1 MTDNPL
7 QTKAFKLK
15 GRLCTL
21 TVLCL
26 MDTDMR
32 RLSLQLAETVA
43 QAPRLLANTPLVLD
57 LSACHS
63 DTLDLLQICHCV
75 RAHGLFPIAVQSVD
89 QSLINQAAT
98 LNLPVLHASSS
109 HDKALPLLND
119 VPLTQ
124 GPEGVDGNKTKLI
137 RTPVRSGQQ
146 VVNKGG
152 DLVITASVSA
162 GAELLSEGSIHVYGV
177 LRGKALAGISGDKG
191 ARIFCQSLEAELV
204 SIAGVYQM
212 LEVLVSPQ
220 GPCQVHIVDDRIKIE
235 PL

>member
-26 MDTDMR
+26 MDTDMP
-32 RLSLQLAETVA
+32 RLSLQLADAVA

-57 LSACHS
+57 LSACHT
-63 DTLDLLQICHCV
+63 DTLDLLQICQCV
-75 RAHGLFPIAVQSVD
+75 RAHGLFPIALQSVD
-89 QSLINQAAT
+89 KSVITQAAA
-98 LNLPVLHASSS
+98 LNLPVLHASSTQ
-109 HDKALPLLND
+109 DKALSLSSD
-119 VPLTQ
+119 APLTQ
-124 GPEGVDGNKTKLI
+124 GLDGVEGSKTKCI
-137 RTPVRSGQQ
+137 HTPVRSGQQ
-146 VVNKGG
+146 VVSKGG

-162 GAELLSEGSIHVYGV
+162 GAELLSEGNIHVYGV
-177 LRGKALAGISGDKG
+177 LRGKALAGISGDRS

-212 LEVLVSPQ
+212 PEVMVSPQ
-220 GPCQVHIVDDRIKIE
+220 GPCQVYILDNRIKIE